1 MEDNKTP
8 DKGEQGTEGGQ
19 PTVVEQTG
27 QQTDEGQ
34 DSKKPVRERSLE
46 EQVAYWKGIARK
58 HEDREK
64 DANKQLDELPEIRQ
78 QLADMQAKLHA
89 SEVETARKDVRLAH
103 PELSDSVFDLCG
115 ETEPDKIREW
125 GEKAATA
132 FAASASK
139 EEGQPGMGG
148 TSQNNINPEE
158 RGARKAAQSNTG
170 SAAAGQPDPEKAAY
184 LKAVERYSMK
194 KSK

>member
-1 MEDNKTP
+1 MGDIITP
-8 DKGEQGTEGGQ
+8 DKGEQDTEDGQ
-19 PTVVEQTG
+19 PTVNENEQAN
-27 QQTDEGQ
+27 QQEAADQG
-34 DSKKPVRERSLE
+34 KPVRERSLE

-64 DANKQLDELPEIRQ
+64 NANKQLGELSDLRQ
-78 QLADMQAKLHA
+78 QFEDMQAKLHA
-89 SEVETARKDVRLAH
+89 SEVEAARKDVRLAH
-103 PELSDSVFDLCG
+103 PELSEDVFALCG

-139 EEGQPGMGG
+139 EGQPDMGG
-148 TSQNNINPEE
+148 TNQNNINPEE

-170 SAAAGQPDPEKAAY
+170 SAAASAPDEKAAIY
-184 LKAVERYSMK
+184 KRIYEKYSANK
-194 KSK
+194 NK

>member
-1 MEDNKTP
+1 MGDKITP
-8 DKGEQGTEGGQ
+8 DKGEQDTEDGQ
-19 PTVVEQTG
+19 PTVNENEQAN
-27 QQTDEGQ
+27 QQEAADQG
-34 DSKKPVRERSLE
+34 KPVKERSLE

-64 DANKQLDELPEIRQ
+64 NANKQLGELSDLRQ
-78 QLADMQAKLHA
+78 QFEDMQAKLHA
-89 SEVETARKDVRLAH
+89 SEVEAARKDVRLAH
-103 PELSDSVFDLCG
+103 PELSEDVFALCG

-139 EEGQPGMGG
+139 EGQPDMGG
-148 TSQNNINPEE
+148 TNQNNINPEE

-170 SAAAGQPDPEKAAY
+170 SAAASAPDEKAAIY
-184 LKAVERYSMK
+184 KRIYEKYSVNK
-194 KSK
+194 NK